1 MTAILCIFNG
11 GREVQSHLS
20 TTRQDIS
27 NRGLMKAY
35 LKPVDKLVGVLPFI
49 KTFLNSIGM

>member
-1 MTAILCIFNG
+1 MTAILCIFND